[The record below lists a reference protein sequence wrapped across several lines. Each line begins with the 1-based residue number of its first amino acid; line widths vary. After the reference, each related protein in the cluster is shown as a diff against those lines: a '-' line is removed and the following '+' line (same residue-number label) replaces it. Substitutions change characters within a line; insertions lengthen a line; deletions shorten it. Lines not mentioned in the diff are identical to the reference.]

1 VDGGRNQKLE
11 NEVDSRKRNRYLT
24 VMSGPMP
31 PARSEKPRLVFV
43 ANTMYSNI
51 VSGGEI
57 HTCNLTASAIAAG
70 YRVHFFTGHAL
81 KGELERRALP
91 VTVSVTDKQIMA
103 PRDFGTLGGQLSLL
117 VDYSRRLRGTLPQ
130 LDEIQAADV
139 VYSATDFWWDIIPVL
154 RSRAVRKI
162 LYLGMDCPTFGEIVF
177 KARPDVKTIRL
188 PSLHYWLTQH
198 MALRLFRHCPR
209 KRLIYTHYNQ
219 KPRLLKMGYR
229 EEDLVFVS
237 NGVDLKQPAAVPEQ
251 KKIYD
256 AAWVGR
262 VHKQKGIEDLIAT
275 LGFLAKELKDFRA
288 IMVGDLQKMLA
299 PQIADA
305 GLAGRVE
312 FSGYVSEA
320 EKFRLLKSSR
330 VFLMPS
336 RYESWGI
343 VVGEALATGLPV
355 VAYELDAYRPVFGDL
370 LRYVPAFDLQAFQRA
385 AADEIR
391 RARAGEKLL
400 DQAKLGRFIEEN
412 SWEAVGQRF
421 LAAVRSLGD

>member
-1 VDGGRNQKLE
+1 
-11 NEVDSRKRNRYLT
+11 
-24 VMSGPMP
+24 MP
-31 PARSEKPRLVFV
+31 PSMPPTTSEKKPRLVFI

-70 YRVHFFTGHAL
+70 YQVHFLTGHAL
-81 KGELERRALP
+81 KAELERRGLP
-91 VTVSVTDKQIMA
+91 ATVSVTDKEIMA
-103 PRDFGTLGGQLSLL
+103 PRDFSTLSGQMSLL
-117 VDYSRRLRGTLPQ
+117 VDYSRRLRGTLPR
-130 LDEIQAADV
+130 LAEIGPDDL
-139 VYSATDFWWDIIPVL
+139 VYSATDFWWDIIPAL

-177 KARPDVKTIRL
+177 KSRPDVKTIRL

-198 MALRLFRHCPR
+198 MALRLFKHCR
-209 KRLIYTHYNQ
+209 QKRLIYTHYNQ
-219 KPRLLKMGYR
+219 KPRLLKTGYR

-251 KKIYD
+251 EKTYD

-275 LGFLAKELKDFRA
+275 LSYLSKEIKDFRA

-299 PQIADA
+299 PQIEAV
-305 GLAGRVE
+305 GLSKQIQ

-330 VFLMPS
+330 LFLMPS

-343 VVGEALATGLPV
+343 VIGEALATGLPV

-370 LRYVPAFDLQAFQRA
+370 LRYVPPFDVEAFKRA
-385 AADEIR
+385 AADEIQKS
-391 RARAGEKLL
+391 RAAKMTLDRGKL
-400 DQAKLGRFIEEN
+400 ARFIQEN

-421 LAAVRSLGD
+421 LSAVQSLGA

>member
-1 VDGGRNQKLE
+1 MSL
-11 NEVDSRKRNRYLT
+11 
-24 VMSGPMP
+24 SGP
-31 PARSEKPRLVFV
+31 EKPRLVFV

-57 HTCNLTASAIAAG
+57 HTCNLTASALDAG
-70 YRVHFFTGHAL
+70 YHVHFFTGHAL
-81 KGELERRALP
+81 KAELERRHLP
-91 VTVSVTDKQIMA
+91 VTVTVTDKQIMA
-103 PRDFGTLGGQLSLL
+103 PRDFGTLPGQLSLL
-117 VDYSRRLRGTLPQ
+117 RDYSRRLRGTLPR
-130 LDEIQAADV
+130 LNEIQPDDV

-154 RSRAVRKI
+154 RCQARRKI
-162 LYLGMDCPTFGEIVF
+162 MYLGMDCPTLGEIIF
-177 KARPDVKTIRL
+177 KTRPDVKSIRL
-188 PSLHYWLTQH
+188 PSVHYWLTQQ
-198 MALRLFRHCPR
+198 MALRRFRHCHP

-219 KPRLLKMGYR
+219 KPRLVRMGYR

-275 LGFLAKELKDFRA
+275 LKYLSANIPNFRA
-288 IMVGDLQKMLA
+288 IMVGDLKKMLA
-299 PQIADA
+299 PQISAV
-305 GLAGRVE
+305 GLDGKVE
-312 FSGYVSEA
+312 FSGYVSEP

-330 VFLMPS
+330 LFLMPS

-343 VVGEALATGLPV
+343 VIGEALATGLPV

-370 LRYVPAFDLQAFQRA
+370 LRYVPAFDLEAFKRA

-391 RARAGEKLL
+391 KARAGELTL
-400 DQAKLGRFIEEN
+400 DKAKLAKFIEEN
-412 SWEAVGQRF
+412 SWDAVGQRF
-421 LAAVRSLGD
+421 LGAVKSLT

>member
-1 VDGGRNQKLE
+1 MTL
-11 NEVDSRKRNRYLT
+11 
-24 VMSGPMP
+24 MSAAMP
-31 PARSEKPRLVFV
+31 PPSAEKPRLVFV

-57 HTCNLTASAIAAG
+57 HTCNLTASALAAG
-70 YRVHFFTGHAL
+70 YRVHFLAGHAL
-81 KGELERRALP
+81 KDELQRRGLP
-91 VTVSVTDKQIMA
+91 VSVSVTDKQVMA

-117 VDYSRRLRGTLPQ
+117 VDYSRRLRGTLPKLAQ
-130 LDEIQAADV
+130 IQPDDV
-139 VYSATDFWWDIIPVL
+139 VYSATDFWWDILPVL

-162 LYLGMDCPTFGEIVF
+162 LYLGMDCPTFAEIAF
-177 KARPDVKTIRL
+177 KTRPDVKSIRL

-198 MALRLFRHCPR
+198 MALRLFRHCRR

-219 KPRLLKMGYR
+219 KPRLLRMGYR

-275 LGFLAKELKDFRA
+275 LGFLSNQIENFRA

-299 PQIADA
+299 PPIAAA
-305 GLAGRVE
+305 GLAERVQ

-343 VVGEALATGLPV
+343 VIGEALATGLPV
-355 VAYELDAYRPVFGDL
+355 VAYDIEAYRPVFGEL
-370 LRYVPAFDLQAFQRA
+370 LRYVPAFDLEEFKRA
-385 AADEIR
+385 AAEQIH
-391 RARAGEKLL
+391 RARTGEKIL
-400 DQAKLGRFIEEN
+400 DQAKLARFIHEN
-412 SWEAVGQRF
+412 SWEAVGRRF
-421 LAAVRSLGD
+421 LGAVQSLSN

>member
-1 VDGGRNQKLE
+1 
-11 NEVDSRKRNRYLT
+11 
-24 VMSGPMP
+24 MP
-31 PARSEKPRLVFV
+31 PGASEKPRLVFV

-70 YRVHFFTGHAL
+70 YRVHFLAGHAL
-81 KGELERRALP
+81 KAELERRKLP
-91 VTVSVTDKQIMA
+91 VTVSVTDQAVMA

-117 VDYSRRLRGTLPQ
+117 VDYSKRLRGSLPH
-130 LDEIQAADV
+130 LSEIQPDDV
-139 VYSATDFWWDIIPVL
+139 VYSATDFWWDFIPAL
-154 RSRAVRKI
+154 RSRARRKI
-162 LYLGMDCPTFGEIVF
+162 MYLGMDCPSFGEILF

-188 PSLHYWLTQH
+188 PSFHYWLTQN
-198 MALRLFRHCPR
+198 MALRRFWHCRR
-209 KRLIYTHYNQ
+209 KRLIYTHENQ
-219 KPRLLKMGYR
+219 KPRLVRKGYR
-229 EEDLVFVS
+229 EQDLVFVS

-251 KKIYD
+251 KKVYD
-256 AAWVGR
+256 AVWVGR

-275 LGFLAKELKDFRA
+275 LKFLSHHLENFRA
-288 IMVGDLQKMLA
+288 VMVGDLQAMLA
-299 PQIADA
+299 PQIAAA

-355 VAYELDAYRPVFGDL
+355 VAYELEAYRPVFGEL
-370 LRYVPAFDLQAFQRA
+370 LRYVPAFDLEAFQRT
-385 AADEIR
+385 AADEIQK
-391 RARAGEKLL
+391 ARAGKQTLDPGKL
-400 DQAKLGRFIEEN
+400 ARFIEDN
-412 SWEAVGQRF
+412 SWEAVGHRF
-421 LAAVRSLGD
+421 LAAVASLDP

>member
-1 VDGGRNQKLE
+1 MTRALSLGADAALQFQVNLA
-11 NEVDSRKRNRYLT
+11 
-24 VMSGPMP
+24 MP
-31 PARSEKPRLVFV
+31 PANAEKPRLVFV

-70 YRVHFFTGHAL
+70 YQVHFLAGHAL
-81 KGELERRALP
+81 KAELERRGLP
-91 VTVSVTDKQIMA
+91 VTVSVTDKQIML
-103 PRDFGTLGGQLSLL
+103 PRDFGTLPGQLSLL
-117 VDYSRRLRGTLPQ
+117 VDYSRRLRGTFPWLTKIGPDD
-130 LDEIQAADV
+130 L

-154 RSRAVRKI
+154 RSRALRRI
-162 LYLGMDCPTFGEIVF
+162 MYLGMDCPTFGEILF
-177 KARPDVKTIRL
+177 KSRPDVKSIRL

-198 MALRLFRHCPR
+198 MALRLFQHCPR

-219 KPRLLKMGYR
+219 KPRLLKMGYH
-229 EEDLVFVS
+229 EEDLAFVS

-251 KKIYD
+251 KKVYD

-275 LGFLAKELKDFRA
+275 LAFLSREIKDFRA
-288 IMVGDLQKMLA
+288 MMVGDLQKMLA
-299 PQIADA
+299 PQIATA
-305 GLAGRVE
+305 GLSKQVE

-330 VFLMPS
+330 LFLMPS

-343 VVGEALATGLPV
+343 VIGEALATGLPV
-355 VAYELDAYRPVFGDL
+355 VAYELAAYRPVFGDL
-370 LRYVPAFDLQAFQRA
+370 PRYVPAFDLDAFKRA
-385 AADEIR
+385 AADEIQK
-391 RARAGEKLL
+391 ARVGEKTL
-400 DQAKLGRFIEEN
+400 DQDKLARFIQEN

-421 LAAVRSLGD
+421 LGAVRSLGG

>member
-1 VDGGRNQKLE
+1 
-11 NEVDSRKRNRYLT
+11 
-24 VMSGPMP
+24 
-31 PARSEKPRLVFV
+31 
-43 ANTMYSNI
+43 MYSNI

-57 HTCNLTASAIAAG
+57 HTCNLTASALVAG
-70 YRVHFFTGHAL
+70 YRVHFLTGHAL
-81 KGELERRALP
+81 KAELERRGLP
-91 VTVSVTDKQIMA
+91 VTISVTDRQIMA
-103 PRDFGTLGGQLSLL
+103 PRDFGTLPGQLSLL
-117 VDYSRRLRGTLPQ
+117 ADYSKRLRGTWPRLS
-130 LDEIQAADV
+130 EIRPDDL

-154 RSRAVRKI
+154 RSGAQRKI

-177 KARPDVKTIRL
+177 KTRPDVPSIRL

-209 KRLIYTHYNQ
+209 KRLIYTHHNQ
-219 KPRLLKMGYR
+219 KPRLLRMGYR

-237 NGVDLKQPAAVPEQ
+237 NGVDLKEPAAVPEQ

-262 VHKQKGIEDLIAT
+262 VHKQKGIEDLIST
-275 LGFLAKELKDFRA
+275 LVFLSREIKDFRA
-288 IMVGDLQKMLA
+288 IMVGDLKKMLA
-299 PQIADA
+299 PQIAAA
-305 GLAGRVE
+305 GLAERVE

-330 VFLMPS
+330 LFLMPS

-343 VVGEALATGLPV
+343 VIGEALATGLPV

-370 LRYVPAFDLQAFQRA
+370 LRYVPAFDLDAFKHA
-385 AADEIR
+385 AAEEIQK
-391 RARAGEKLL
+391 ARAVNRALDSTKL
-400 DQAKLGRFIEEN
+400 ARFIQEN

-421 LAAVRSLGD
+421 LGAVRSLGG

>member
-1 VDGGRNQKLE
+1 
-11 NEVDSRKRNRYLT
+11 
-24 VMSGPMP
+24 MPGPD
-31 PARSEKPRLVFV
+31 PAKPRLVFV

-57 HTCNLTASAIAAG
+57 HTVNLVASALAAG

-81 KGELERRALP
+81 KAELERRGLP
-91 VTVSVTDKQIMA
+91 VTITVTDRQIMA
-103 PRDFGTLGGQLSLL
+103 PRDFGTLPGQLSLL
-117 VDYSRRLRGTLPQ
+117 VDYSRRLRGTLPR
-130 LDEIQAADV
+130 LAEIGPDDL
-139 VYSATDFWWDIIPVL
+139 VYSATDFWWDIVPVL
-154 RSRAVRKI
+154 RSQARRKI
-162 LYLGMDCPTFGEIVF
+162 MYLGMDCPTFGEIVF
-177 KARPDVKTIRL
+177 KTRPDVKSIRL
-188 PSLHYWLTQH
+188 PSVHYWLTQQ
-198 MALRLFRHCPR
+198 MALRRFRHCQR

-219 KPRLLKMGYR
+219 KPRLLRLGYR

-251 KKIYD
+251 EKIYD

-275 LGFLAKELKDFRA
+275 LAFLAQKVKGFRA
-288 IMVGDLQKMLA
+288 IMIGDLKKMLA
-299 PQIADA
+299 PQVAAA
-305 GLAGRVE
+305 GLSGQVE

-320 EKFRLLKSSR
+320 EKFRLLKCSR

-355 VAYELDAYRPVFGDL
+355 LAYELDAYRPVFGDL
-370 LRYVPAFDLQAFQRA
+370 LRYVPAFDLNAFKLA
-385 AADEIR
+385 AADEIER
-391 RARAGEKLL
+391 VRKGEKTL
-400 DQAKLGRFIEEN
+400 DKEKLARFIQEN

-421 LAAVRSLGD
+421 LGAVRSLGN

>member
-1 VDGGRNQKLE
+1 MIRVTM
-11 NEVDSRKRNRYLT
+11 SR
-24 VMSGPMP
+24 PD
-31 PARSEKPRLVFV
+31 SEKPRLVFV

-57 HTCNLTASAIAAG
+57 HTFNLTASALAAG
-70 YRVHFFTGHAL
+70 YHVHFFTGHAM
-81 KGELERRALP
+81 KAELERRGLP
-91 VTVSVTDKQIMA
+91 VTISVTDKQVMT
-103 PRDFGTLGGQLSLL
+103 PRDFGTLAGQFSLL
-117 VDYSRRLRGTLPQ
+117 FDYRRRLNGTLPQ
-130 LDEIQAADV
+130 LDQIKPDDI

-154 RSRAVRKI
+154 RSRARRKI
-162 LYLGMDCPTFGEIVF
+162 MYLGMDCPTLAQIIF
-177 KARPDVKTIRL
+177 KTRPDVKTIRL
-188 PSLHYWLTQH
+188 PSLHYWLTQQ
-198 MALRLFRHCPR
+198 MALRRFRRCCQ

-219 KPRLLKMGYR
+219 KPRLLRMGYR

-262 VHKQKGIEDLIAT
+262 VHKQKGIDDLIAT
-275 LGFLAKELKDFRA
+275 LRFLSSEVQNFRA

-299 PQIADA
+299 PQVAAA
-305 GLAGRVE
+305 GLADHVE
-312 FSGYVSEA
+312 FSGYVSES

-336 RYESWGI
+336 QYESWGI
-343 VVGEALATGLPV
+343 VVGEALASGLPV

-370 LRYVPAFDLQAFQRA
+370 LRYVPAFDLEAFKHA
-385 AADEIR
+385 SAEEIQK
-391 RARAGEKLL
+391 ARVGANRL
-400 DQAKLGRFIEEN
+400 DQVKLKQFIREN

-421 LAAVRSLGD
+421 LATVSSLEKIG

>member
-1 VDGGRNQKLE
+1 MHQERLPPFDARM
-11 NEVDSRKRNRYLT
+11 SRGE
-24 VMSGPMP
+24 SH
-31 PARSEKPRLVFV
+31 KPRLVFV

-57 HTCNLTASAIAAG
+57 HTCNLTAGAVAAG
-70 YRVHFFTGHAL
+70 YHVHFLCGHAL
-81 KGELERRALP
+81 KAELERRALP
-91 VTVSVTDKQIMA
+91 VTVSVTDKQVMA
-103 PRDFGTLGGQLSLL
+103 PRDFGTLPGQLSLL
-117 VDYSRRLRGTLPQ
+117 VDYSRRLRGTLPH
-130 LDEIQAADV
+130 LSEIRPDDV

-154 RSRAVRKI
+154 RCRAESKI
-162 LYLGMDCPTFGEIVF
+162 MYLGMDCPTFGEILF
-177 KARPDVKTIRL
+177 KTRPDVKTIRL
-188 PSLHYWLTQH
+188 PSLHYWLTQQ
-198 MALRLFRHCPR
+198 MALRRFRHCPH

-219 KPRLLKMGYR
+219 KPRLRKLGYA
-229 EEDLVFVS
+229 EKDLVFVS

-251 KKIYD
+251 KKSYD

-275 LGFLAKELKDFRA
+275 LAFLAKTMPDFHA

-299 PQIADA
+299 PQIAAA
-305 GLAGRVE
+305 GLGDYVQ

-330 VFLMPS
+330 LFLMPS

-343 VVGEALATGLPV
+343 VIGEALATGLPV
-355 VAYELDAYRPVFGDL
+355 VAYELDAYRSVFGEL
-370 LRYVPAFDLQAFQRA
+370 LRYVPAFDLEAFKQA

-391 RARAGEKLL
+391 RARAGERRL
-400 DQAKLGRFIEEN
+400 DPANLARFIQEN

-421 LAAVRSLGD
+421 LGAVRSLGADDPANRSAQ

>member
-1 VDGGRNQKLE
+1 
-11 NEVDSRKRNRYLT
+11 
-24 VMSGPMP
+24 MP
-31 PARSEKPRLVFV
+31 PANAEKPRLVFV

-57 HTCNLTASAIAAG
+57 HTCNLTASATAAG
-70 YRVHFFTGHAL
+70 YQVHFLTGHAL
-81 KGELERRALP
+81 KAELERRGLP

-103 PRDFGTLGGQLSLL
+103 PRDFGTLPGQLSLL
-117 VDYSRRLRGTLPQ
+117 VDYSRRLRGTFPWLKDIG
-130 LDEIQAADV
+130 LNDL
-139 VYSATDFWWDIIPVL
+139 VYSATDFWWDIIPAL
-154 RSRAVRKI
+154 RSSALRKI
-162 LYLGMDCPTFGEIVF
+162 MYLGMDCPTFGEILF
-177 KARPDVKTIRL
+177 KSRPDVKPIRL

-198 MALRLFRHCPR
+198 MALRLFQHCPR

-229 EEDLVFVS
+229 EEDLIFVS

-275 LGFLAKELKDFRA
+275 LAFLSREIKDFRA

-299 PQIADA
+299 PQIATA
-305 GLAGRVE
+305 GLSKQVE

-330 VFLMPS
+330 LFLMPS

-370 LRYVPAFDLQAFQRA
+370 LHYVPAFDLDAFKRA
-385 AADEIR
+385 AADEIQKER
-391 RARAGEKLL
+391 KGEKTL
-400 DQAKLGRFIEEN
+400 DQDKLARFIQEN

-421 LAAVRSLGD
+421 LGAVRSLG

>member
-1 VDGGRNQKLE
+1 
-11 NEVDSRKRNRYLT
+11 
-24 VMSGPMP
+24 MSGALA
-31 PARSEKPRLVFV
+31 PAEATKPRLVFV

-70 YRVHFFTGHAL
+70 YRVHFLAGTAL
-81 KGELERRALP
+81 KEELERRALP

-117 VDYSRRLRGTLPQ
+117 VDYARRLRGTLPR
-130 LDEIQAADV
+130 LAEIQPEDV
-139 VYSATDFWWDIIPVL
+139 VYSATDFWWDILPAL
-154 RSRAVRKI
+154 RSRALRKI
-162 LYLGMDCPTFGEIVF
+162 MYLGMDCPTFAEILF
-177 KARPDVKTIRL
+177 KSRPDVKTIRL
-188 PSLHYWLTQH
+188 PSLHYWLTQQ
-198 MALRLFRHCPR
+198 MALRLFRHCRR
-209 KRLIYTHYNQ
+209 KRLIYTHDNQ

-229 EEDLVFVS
+229 EEDLFFVS

-251 KKIYD
+251 EKVYD

-275 LGFLAKELKDFRA
+275 LGYLSGEIMNFRA
-288 IMVGDLQKMLA
+288 IMVGDLKEMLA
-299 PQIADA
+299 PQIAAA
-305 GLAGRVE
+305 GLADRVE

-320 EKFRLLKSSR
+320 EKFRLLKSAR

-336 RYESWGI
+336 KYESWGI

-385 AADEIR
+385 AADEIQK
-391 RARAGEKLL
+391 ARAGQKSL
-400 DQAKLGRFIEEN
+400 DAAKLARFIHEN

-421 LAAVRSLGD
+421 LQAVRSLDK

>member
-1 VDGGRNQKLE
+1 VN
-11 NEVDSRKRNRYLT
+11 SST
-24 VMSGPMP
+24 P
-31 PARSEKPRLVFV
+31 EKPRLVFV

-57 HTCNLTASAIAAG
+57 HTCNLTASALVAG
-70 YRVHFFTGHAL
+70 YRVHFLTGHAL
-81 KGELERRALP
+81 KAELERRGLP
-91 VTVSVTDKQIMA
+91 VTISVTDRQIMA
-103 PRDFGTLGGQLSLL
+103 PRDFGTLPGQLSLL
-117 VDYSRRLRGTLPQ
+117 ADYSKRLRGTLPRLSEVQ
-130 LDEIQAADV
+130 SDDL

-154 RSRAVRKI
+154 RSRAQRKI

-177 KARPDVKTIRL
+177 KSRPDVTSIRL

-219 KPRLLKMGYR
+219 KPRLLRMGYR

-251 KKIYD
+251 KKIFD

-275 LGFLAKELKDFRA
+275 LAFLSKEIKDFRA
-288 IMVGDLQKMLA
+288 IMVGDLKKMLA
-299 PQIADA
+299 PQIAAA
-305 GLAGRVE
+305 GLSERVE

-330 VFLMPS
+330 LFLMPS

-343 VVGEALATGLPV
+343 VIGEALATGLPV

-370 LRYVPAFDLQAFQRA
+370 LRYVPAFDLDAFKHA
-385 AADEIR
+385 AADEIQK
-391 RARAGEKLL
+391 ARAGDSALDSTKL
-400 DQAKLGRFIEEN
+400 ARFIREN

-421 LAAVRSLGD
+421 LGAVRSLGG